1 MLLEAQGKKMREY
14 QNIRNKE
21 LVEVEDLKEGIKKE
35 KLDAEL
41 KKKRE
46 RDAAELV
53 IKENVIEKQRLLEQ
67 QE

>member
-53 IKENVIEKQRLLEQ
+53 IKENVIEKQRLLE
-67 QE
+67 